1 MTGIV
6 GCAVVLGTASLVACS
21 ESSGPTGPDNTITVQ
36 GRVVDEYLQPL
47 PSTYVLIAGHETVTT
62 DANGYF
68 SVTKVSA
75 PYDLILQIP
84 DVGTRDLLIYHGLI
98 RSDPL
103 IVTPPMP
110 FSTSFHSAYIW
121 GSTYGGGPLPDPPD
135 RKSSLLFD
143 SPETQ
148 FVGSAGSGSYSMQPQ
163 WLGPD
168 STDGLLH
175 ALQWQFDPASGL
187 PTSYTGYGAT
197 PLRLHKGDYHEGPAV
212 TMSAPVV
219 AGSIAGTINVPT
231 GLSTTR
237 KSLLLRFR
245 SSVPARWVI
254 VTDSTPTNS
263 FTYVTPNLQGA
274 TFSLAVR
281 ATGDSGYGE
290 ILKTGIG
297 ANAADVVMNVP
308 SPAQLQTPADG
319 AKNVVMSTAFSW
331 SKVSGAV
338 YLVAVWYGG
347 GLDYV
352 PAAPNY
358 YVFTTDTTVSL
369 TKLVPQNYA
378 PYRGTSYI
386 WDVRSYGPFAS
397 VDDITTPTWFAPQN
411 DGSSTVSLARGF
423 SWTQ

>member
-1 MTGIV
+1 MRRIV

-68 SVTKVSA
+68 SVTKVSV

-110 FSTSFHSAYIW
+110 FSTSFRSAYIW

-175 ALQWQFDPASGL
+175 ALQWQFDPASRHNPCTKSAGPMRDRTAIAARVTARRYYRDQATAAACCRNRIQPIL
-187 PTSYTGYGAT
+187 RTVSPASRTGASFCDPVG
-197 PLRLHKGDYHEGPAV
+197 
-212 TMSAPVV
+212 PVV
-219 AGSIAGTINVPT
+219 GLRRRSTPICTQSGRTLRT
-231 GLSTTR
+231 GL
-237 KSLLLRFR
+237 
-245 SSVPARWVI
+245 V
-254 VTDSTPTNS
+254 
-263 FTYVTPNLQGA
+263 
-274 TFSLAVR
+274 
-281 ATGDSGYGE
+281 E
-290 ILKTGIG
+290 
-297 ANAADVVMNVP
+297 
-308 SPAQLQTPADG
+308 
-319 AKNVVMSTAFSW
+319 
-331 SKVSGAV
+331 
-338 YLVAVWYGG
+338 
-347 GLDYV
+347 
-352 PAAPNY
+352 
-358 YVFTTDTTVSL
+358 
-369 TKLVPQNYA
+369 
-378 PYRGTSYI
+378 
-386 WDVRSYGPFAS
+386 
-397 VDDITTPTWFAPQN
+397 
-411 DGSSTVSLARGF
+411 
-423 SWTQ
+423 

>member
-1 MTGIV
+1 MTRIV

-84 DVGTRDLLIYHGLI
+84 DAGTRDLLIYHGLI

-103 IVTPPMP
+103 IVTPPIP
-110 FSTSFHSAYIW
+110 FSTSFRSAYIW

-212 TMSAPVV
+212 TGPS
-219 AGSIAGTINVPT
+219 
-231 GLSTTR
+231 
-237 KSLLLRFR
+237 
-245 SSVPARWVI
+245 
-254 VTDSTPTNS
+254 
-263 FTYVTPNLQGA
+263 
-274 TFSLAVR
+274 
-281 ATGDSGYGE
+281 
-290 ILKTGIG
+290 
-297 ANAADVVMNVP
+297 ADVARPWTRRPAGRAFQASPEVVP
-308 SPAQLQTPADG
+308 VLAERLALPRARFVTVQSLRLTH
-319 AKNVVMSTAFSW
+319 F
-331 SKVSGAV
+331 
-338 YLVAVWYGG
+338 GG
-347 GLDYV
+347 
-352 PAAPNY
+352 
-358 YVFTTDTTVSL
+358 S
-369 TKLVPQNYA
+369 
-378 PYRGTSYI
+378 
-386 WDVRSYGPFAS
+386 
-397 VDDITTPTWFAPQN
+397 
-411 DGSSTVSLARGF
+411 
-423 SWTQ
+423 

>member
-1 MTGIV
+1 MTRIV

-84 DVGTRDLLIYHGLI
+84 DAGTRDLLIYHGLI

-103 IVTPPMP
+103 IVTPPIP
-110 FSTSFHSAYIW
+110 FSTSFRSAYIW

-308 SPAQLQTPADG
+308 SPAQLKTPADG

-338 YLVAVWYGG
+338 YLSGGAV
-347 GLDYV
+347 
-352 PAAPNY
+352 
-358 YVFTTDTTVSL
+358 
-369 TKLVPQNYA
+369 
-378 PYRGTSYI
+378 
-386 WDVRSYGPFAS
+386 
-397 VDDITTPTWFAPQN
+397 
-411 DGSSTVSLARGF
+411 
-423 SWTQ
+423 